1 MQEDALC
8 DPRVSCWEWDRLRF
22 IFGAYTGKSS
32 TGSDEEQSSG
42 KEANAD
48 PGHGNGIRKDK
59 GLLGGDKVLW
69 SNRAKSGNW
78 EWDRKNSEIRQSY
91 VSLGN
96 DVTKTVN
103 LEDNRKLGYRGGG
116 L

>member
-1 MQEDALC
+1 MLC
-8 DPRVSCWEWDRLRF
+8 VTRESHVESETDTIQRF

-48 PGHGNGIRKDK
+48 LGHENGIRKDK
-59 GLLGGDKVLW
+59 GLLGRDKVLW
-69 SNRAKSGNW
+69 SNGVKGEGW
-78 EWDRKNSEIRQSY
+78 EWDRKNSEIRPNY
-91 VSLGN
+91 VSLRN
-96 DVTKTVN
+96 EVMKTVN
-103 LEDNRKLGYRGGG
+103 LEENRKLGYRGGG